1 MRKDCFTSKRERRT
15 DGRSGQPIR
24 IQKGGYD
31 QRINKTPN
39 SQVDAIEEPQDLNAA
54 LSHSFEAAKGS
65 HKNEI
70 KMINKQNINNNYWP
84 IKLRHHLKASS
95 FLLNKM

>member
-1 MRKDCFTSKRERRT
+1 VIPINSFKRTTNLGWFNHIE
-15 DGRSGQPIR
+15 IR
-24 IQKGGYD
+24 VRVND
-31 QRINKTPN
+31 NP
-39 SQVDAIEEPQDLNAA
+39 VLVVDDAIEEPQDLNAA
-54 LSHSFEAAKGS
+54 LSHSFEAAKES

-84 IKLRHHLKASS
+84 IKLSHHLKASS